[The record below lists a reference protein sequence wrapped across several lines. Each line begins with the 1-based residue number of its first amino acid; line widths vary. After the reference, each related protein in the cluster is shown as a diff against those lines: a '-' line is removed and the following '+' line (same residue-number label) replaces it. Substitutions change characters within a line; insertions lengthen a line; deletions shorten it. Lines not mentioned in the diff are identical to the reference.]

1 MKTYKQMKNGFMK
14 KETEGLI
21 TAAQDHALQTPLKKV
36 RIEKQ
41 GCAECAN
48 GISYTQ

>member
-1 MKTYKQMKNGFMK
+1 MK

-21 TAAQDHALQTPLKKV
+21 TAAQDQALQTPRKKV
-36 RIEKQ
+36 HIEKQ